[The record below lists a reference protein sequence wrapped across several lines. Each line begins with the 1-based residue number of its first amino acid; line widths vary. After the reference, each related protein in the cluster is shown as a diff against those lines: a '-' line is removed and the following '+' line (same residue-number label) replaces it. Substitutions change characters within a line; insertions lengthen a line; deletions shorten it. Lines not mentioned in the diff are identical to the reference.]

1 VLSLPPGTDPDEVI
15 RRDPEEWRR
24 LTEKAKPVV
33 DHLFEAMATRLKG
46 VSSPM
51 ERSRAAME
59 LVPVLE
65 GLTDPVTQATYV
77 QRLARALELDLAG
90 EETELRA
97 LRRRGRHTTAKTE
110 EPGAEPL
117 MRQVPREPREEY
129 LLTLLFLY
137 PTLRARGAALSSDL
151 FSLTE
156 NRELFEAWQAV
167 PPGEPEEVAEAVRP
181 LVPDELRG
189 NLESVLTH
197 KIPPFQP
204 AEAEKAL
211 EDCIWRIEQRK
222 LELGKLASSQA
233 LAKSEQEVGA
243 ARLLELAR
251 SVQEGALSPSQE
263 ADLALDA
270 ASVLAEDTEAG
281 IRVHRRPLE
290 RARKKTKGQPVQ
302 EG

>member
-1 VLSLPPGTDPDEVI
+1 
-15 RRDPEEWRR
+15 
-24 LTEKAKPVV
+24 VV

-90 EETELRA
+90 EETVLRA
-97 LRRRGRHTTAKTE
+97 LRRRGRRTTATNE
-110 EPGAEPL
+110 EPGAEPP

-137 PTLRARGAALSSDL
+137 PSLRARGAAFSSDL
-151 FSLTE
+151 FSLSE
-156 NRELFEAWQAV
+156 NRVLFEAWRAA
-167 PPGEPEEVAEAVRP
+167 PPGEAEEVAEAVRP
-181 LVPDELRG
+181 LVPEELHG
-189 NLESVLTH
+189 NLESVLTR

-204 AEAEKAL
+204 GEAEKAL
-211 EDCIWRIEQRK
+211 EDCIWRMEQRK

-251 SVQEGALSPSQE
+251 SVQEGTLPPSQE

-281 IRVHRRPLE
+281 IRVHRSPLE
-290 RARKKTKGQPVQ
+290 RARKKAKGQRGQ
-302 EG
+302 EE